1 MSKINKNKTN
11 KMKRIIRL
19 TEKDLSRLIKRMI
32 HEVDETQYA
41 EPSAELYAS
50 LEKNVDKDDDDES
63 MTQQVAEYWARRR
76 RLQESQMMMDVYP
89 KITKCY
95 DEANK
100 VSKKKFSYPTVCK
113 SGLSQGCIDKLKVD
127 ASAYAG
133 ANKLSSKLGYCL
145 TKIDKKIAD
154 SQQGLG

>member
-1 MSKINKNKTN
+1 MKKIV
-11 KMKRIIRL
+11 RL
-19 TEKDLSRLIKRMI
+19 TERDLARIVKRGVR
-32 HEVDETQYA
+32 EVDETQYE
-41 EPSAELYAS
+41 EPSAELFAS
-50 LEKNVDKDDDDES
+50 LEKNLDQDEDDES

-89 KITKCY
+89 QITKCY

-113 SGLSQGCIDKLKVD
+113 SGLSQGCIDKLKLD

>member
-1 MSKINKNKTN
+1 
-11 KMKRIIRL
+11 MKKIIRL
-19 TEKDLSRLIKRMI
+19 TESDLARIVEKVLKQKNIQEADPMDGTSDFPLLAAN
-32 HEVDETQYA
+32 DEKKP
-41 EPSAELYAS
+41 E
-50 LEKNVDKDDDDES
+50 DDIES

-95 DEANK
+95 DDANK
-100 VSKKKFSYPTVCK
+100 VSNKKFGYPTVCK
-113 SGLSQGCIDKLKVD
+113 SGLSQDCIEKLKLD
-127 ASAYAG
+127 TSKYAG